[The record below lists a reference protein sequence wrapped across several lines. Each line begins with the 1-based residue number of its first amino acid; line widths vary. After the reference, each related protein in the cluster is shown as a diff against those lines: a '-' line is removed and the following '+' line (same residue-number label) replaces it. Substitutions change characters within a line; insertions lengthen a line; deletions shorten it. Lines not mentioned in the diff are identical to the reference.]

1 MTLEMPKA
9 EVTPTRSKLE
19 FRGAHLSLPADD
31 ATARLAGIFRAL
43 GSTGHIAEEV
53 AAHLVDANLC
63 GVESHGV
70 VRVLQYAGQFR
81 SGYMRAGVEP
91 IVKEGGAGRREVDG
105 QGGIGIP
112 AMQMAFDEGCRL
124 ARATGVAALAV
135 RNVGH
140 TGRHGAFAEAAANE
154 GMLTFLM
161 GGGNRQTWRQVAPH
175 GGRKA
180 LLPTNP
186 WCIGIPGGARGPVV
200 LDFATSKI
208 AGGWIYAAH
217 SAGALLPEGC
227 VIDRHGHPTR
237 DPEDYFAGG
246 AILPS
251 GEHKGYGLA
260 LMAELIAE
268 AMLGPVTA
276 EANWLLI
283 AIDATGYCDT
293 FGMARTA
300 EEILAE
306 LRDCPPAPG
315 FVSVDIP
322 GERER
327 AHSATSGGRIT
338 VPEATWAQIGDLAR
352 SLGVAWEN
360 PKPPGSFPP
369 MPEAPDNTKE

>member
-1 MTLEMPKA
+1 MSAPAGTQ
-9 EVTPTRSKLE
+9 TRSKLE
-19 FRGAHLSLPADD
+19 FRGAHLGVAADD

-43 GSTGHIAEEV
+43 GSIGDIAEEV

-70 VRVLQYAGQFR
+70 VRVLQYAQQFR

-91 IVKEGGAGRREVDG
+91 SIKEAAAGRHEVDG

-112 AMQMAFDEGCRL
+112 AMRMAFDEGCRL
-124 ARATGVAALAV
+124 ARGTGIAALAV

-140 TGRHGAFAEAAANE
+140 TGRHGAFAERAAE
-154 GMLTFLM
+154 EEMLTFLM
-161 GGGNRQTWRQVAPH
+161 GGGNRKTWRQVAPH

-186 WCIGIPGGARGPVV
+186 WCIGIPGGTRGPVV

-237 DPEDYFAGG
+237 NPEDYFAGG

-283 AIDATGYCDT
+283 VIDATRYRDT
-293 FGMARTA
+293 LGMAGTA
-300 EEILAE
+300 EDILAE

-315 FVSVDIP
+315 FASVDIP

-327 AHSATSGGRIT
+327 DHRAMSGGKIT
-338 VPEATWAQIGDLAR
+338 VPEATWTQIGDLAR
-352 SLGVAWEN
+352 SLGVAWAN
-360 PKPPGSFPP
+360 PETPK
-369 MPEAPDNTKE
+369 A